1 MISKIAQKIMDE
13 TPLDEQIFVRP
24 YTNIIV
30 RIYELL
36 ESKGLTQQ
44 ELAIKMNKKPSEI
57 SK

>member
-13 TPLDEQIFVRP
+13 TPLDEQIFVRQ

-44 ELAIKMNKKPSEI
+44 ELAK
-57 SK
+57 